1 MARIYRT
8 GLRRSYRFGSIGP
21 IYMVRLRAHQ
31 RRIRMALG
39 QMTSIITESP
49 KIMNRE
55 YKDIPPL
62 TDKIVQP

>member
-1 MARIYRT
+1 
-8 GLRRSYRFGSIGP
+8 
-21 IYMVRLRAHQ
+21 
-31 RRIRMALG
+31 MALG